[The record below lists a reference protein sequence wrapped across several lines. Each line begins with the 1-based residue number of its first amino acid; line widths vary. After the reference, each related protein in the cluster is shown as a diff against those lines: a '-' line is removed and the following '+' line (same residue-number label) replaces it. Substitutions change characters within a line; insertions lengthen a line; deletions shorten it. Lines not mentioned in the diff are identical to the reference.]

1 VIVGHVT
8 GHAHQ
13 GWIGSA
19 ANRQDAPAVDLWRM
33 ALDPVTEAREEIDRS
48 GAAMTADQKLAVAQI
63 YATLSVAQELT
74 AVETA
79 TPRP

>member
-1 VIVGHVT
+1 
-8 GHAHQ
+8 
-13 GWIGSA
+13 
-19 ANRQDAPAVDLWRM
+19 M
-33 ALDPVTEAREEIDRS
+33 ALDLVSEAREEIDRW

-74 AVETA
+74 TDETT